1 VAEWLAVTASSI
13 NNCREDHKPD
23 SHFCGDF
30 AENHL
35 NQAILDLLACLSG
48 EKSEQYCKV
57 SFLGLL

>member
-1 VAEWLAVTASSI
+1 MAEWLAITATSI

-35 NQAILDLLACLSG
+35 NQAILDLLACLSE
-48 EKSEQYCKV
+48 EKSEQ
-57 SFLGLL
+57 